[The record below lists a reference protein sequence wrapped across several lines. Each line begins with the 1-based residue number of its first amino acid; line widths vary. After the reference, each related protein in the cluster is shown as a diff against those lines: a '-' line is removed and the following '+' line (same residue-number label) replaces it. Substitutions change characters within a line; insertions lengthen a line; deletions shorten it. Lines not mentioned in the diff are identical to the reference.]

1 MPALGGHAVVMGAGM
16 AGLLTARAL
25 AESYENV
32 TVVERDR
39 PTAPEQERR
48 GVPQG
53 KHAHLL
59 LVRGKQVLEQ
69 MFPGITDELVAN
81 GAASFPVL
89 ERFRSQLVGREVRRG
104 HVGEFVSMTR
114 PFLEGH
120 IRRRVEARGGVMLL
134 DGHDVVGLAV
144 HGGRVTGVRVND
156 GAGERVL
163 DADLVVDAMGRGAR
177 SPAWLAR
184 LGHPAPPTDELHVD
198 IGYASRLVRAPEDAL
213 GADKGMLIGPKPG
226 LSRAMAMFKVEGDSR
241 WLLTLVGYAGHPP
254 TDEEGFMEFARTV
267 VPDETFAVLK
277 ESEPLSEIRRFR
289 FPTSRRRRYEKLRSF
304 PEGLLVAGD
313 AICSFNPIYGQ
324 GMSVAA
330 LQAAALRRTLRDGE
344 HDLARRYFR
353 AVARVVAPVWRLAVQ
368 ADLAIPEIQAPRP
381 LSFRITDAYIRR
393 VQRAV
398 SLDEAAAAR
407 FFRVTSLVEPP
418 GSLLRPSMAWRALRP
433 RHSAAE
439 AVRP

>member
-1 MPALGGHAVVMGAGM
+1 MPVLGEHAVVLGAGM
-16 AGLLTARAL
+16 AGLFTARAL
-25 AESYENV
+25 AESYETV

-39 PTAPEQERR
+39 PAAPAERRR

-53 KHAHLL
+53 EHAHLL
-59 LVRGKQVLEQ
+59 LTRGKQLMER
-69 MFPGITDELVAN
+69 MFPGLTDELIED
-81 GAASFPVL
+81 GAVSMPAL
-89 ERFRSQLVGREVRRG
+89 ERFRSQVAGREVRRG

-120 IRRRVEARGGVMLL
+120 VRRRMEARGGVTFL
-134 DGHDVVGLAV
+134 DGHAAVGLTF
-144 HGGRVTGVRVND
+144 HGGRVTGARVN
-156 GAGERVL
+156 GGEGERIL

-177 SPAWLAR
+177 SPAWLAE
-184 LGHPAPPTDELHVD
+184 LGFPAPPADELHVD
-198 IGYASRLVRAPEDAL
+198 VGYSSRLVGAPDDAL
-213 GADKGMLIGPKPG
+213 GGDKGMLIGPRPD
-226 LSRAMAMFKVEGDSR
+226 LSRGMALFKVEGDAR

-267 VPDETFAVLK
+267 APDETFAMLK
-277 ESEPLSEIRRFR
+277 DSEPLSEIRRFR

-304 PEGLLVAGD
+304 PQGLLVAGD
-313 AICSFNPIYGQ
+313 AVCSFNPIYGQ

-330 LQAAALRRTLRDGE
+330 LQAGALRRTLMDGD

-381 LSFRITDAYIRR
+381 LSFRVTDAYVKR

-398 SLDEAAAAR
+398 SLDEAAASR

-418 GSLLRPSMAWRALRP
+418 GGLLRPSMAWRALRP
-433 RHSAAE
+433 RRSDGKAA
-439 AVRP
+439 RP